1 MTETGVSSVLKLVK
15 MDLSISTD
23 KRDEYLLSCIN
34 AALLE
39 LERRKIKLDDTAD
52 DIILLSD
59 YVAWEYR
66 HRDSGDAQPKNLML
80 RLKNRVIKRR
90 AEDDKQL

>member
-15 MDLSISTD
+15 MDISITTD

-34 AALLE
+34 AALQE
-39 LERRKIKLDDTAD
+39 LKRKKIELTDDAD

-59 YVAWEYR
+59 YVAWQYR
-66 HRDSGDAQPKNLML
+66 HRDSGDAEPKNLML
-80 RLKNRVIKRR
+80 RLKNRVIRQR
-90 AEDDKQL
+90 AKDD